1 MHAEQVLRIGAADSA
16 VGLALRR
23 IFARYDLTMC
33 WLAAQDVIPGS
44 YWGESEAGLLQ
55 STLYVRADTPIH
67 SALHEGCHF
76 ICADDARRARLDTD
90 AGGDDTEEC
99 AVCYLSIVLAAE
111 VPGFGMK
118 RMLVD
123 MDAWGYSFRLGSAAR
138 WLHEDAEDARLWLLA
153 HGLPTTLDSS
163 LVTHSDNDR
172 TAFP

>member
-1 MHAEQVLRIGAADSA
+1 MHAEEVLRIGAADDA
-16 VGLALRR
+16 AGQALQQ
-23 IFARYDLTMC
+23 IFARYGLALC
-33 WLAAQDVIPGS
+33 WLAADSTIPGS
-44 YWGESEAGLLQ
+44 YWGESEAGLLR

-76 ICADDARRARLDTD
+76 ICADEARRADLDTD

-111 VPGFGMK
+111 VPGFGMM

-138 WLHEDAEDARLWLLA
+138 WLAEDAEDARTWLLA
-153 HGLPTTLDSS
+153 HGLPTTPISHADK
-163 LVTHSDNDR
+163 HR
-172 TAFP
+172 TPCP